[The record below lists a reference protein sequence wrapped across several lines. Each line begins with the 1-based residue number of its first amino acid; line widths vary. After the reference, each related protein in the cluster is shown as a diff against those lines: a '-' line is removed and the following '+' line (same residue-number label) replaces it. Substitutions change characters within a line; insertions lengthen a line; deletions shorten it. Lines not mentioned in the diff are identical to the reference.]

1 MFLLTILRNA
11 SSYVLSPHSTRFAA
25 TCAHA
30 LDAPPLNCR
39 PPSPV
44 FSPRHAFAS
53 THTAALHIRAP
64 HAPRSL
70 QSSHVP
76 RCSSPDVLVF
86 AHDPTS
92 SSSRAQYSRT
102 RARRTNPHEPPRPRS
117 HTSRR
122 AQTRAHSRLRTATS
136 TLSSSS
142 HTTVPGLL
150 AAPRTHTSS
159 IPHVHARHRADRAVA
174 SRAHPH
180 SSHARHADTAHSMA
194 PLLYITPRHTA
205 RLTRHSPHNV
215 PSLGHTPSD
224 HRCCCCCCSSSG
236 VTVTSKTTTYVSHL
250 DFSLLLRCVCF
261 EQHDD
266 HSK

>member
-1 MFLLTILRNA
+1 MGERHGRVRRRVRDVGA
-11 SSYVLSPHSTRFAA
+11 DRGRST
-25 TCAHA
+25 
-30 LDAPPLNCR
+30 P
-39 PPSPV
+39 
-44 FSPRHAFAS
+44 
-53 THTAALHIRAP
+53 
-64 HAPRSL
+64 
-70 QSSHVP
+70 
-76 RCSSPDVLVF
+76 
-86 AHDPTS
+86 S
-92 SSSRAQYSRT
+92 SSSR
-102 RARRTNPHEPPRPRS
+102 RS
-117 HTSRR
+117 HHDPT
-122 AQTRAHSRLRTATS
+122 
-136 TLSSSS
+136 
-142 HTTVPGLL
+142 
-150 AAPRTHTSS
+150 RTHTSS

-224 HRCCCCCCSSSG
+224 HRCCCCCCCCSSSG

>member
-1 MFLLTILRNA
+1 MASRPAPIPHHRLRPTHGENGSESWNVNVRKPLILTHPTDRSIA
-11 SSYVLSPHSTRFAA
+11 APDLSQHSTSLAI
-25 TCAHA
+25 
-30 LDAPPLNCR
+30 P
-39 PPSPV
+39 
-44 FSPRHAFAS
+44 
-53 THTAALHIRAP
+53 HI
-64 HAPRSL
+64 
-70 QSSHVP
+70 V
-76 RCSSPDVLVF
+76 VF
-86 AHDPTS
+86 ACSVQPYARQTHDPT
-92 SSSRAQYSRT
+92 
-102 RARRTNPHEPPRPRS
+102 
-117 HTSRR
+117 
-122 AQTRAHSRLRTATS
+122 
-136 TLSSSS
+136 
-142 HTTVPGLL
+142 
-150 AAPRTHTSS
+150 RTHTSS

>member
-1 MFLLTILRNA
+1 MRRQLC
-11 SSYVLSPHSTRFAA
+11 PHGGARG
-25 TCAHA
+25 
-30 LDAPPLNCR
+30 R
-39 PPSPV
+39 V
-44 FSPRHAFAS
+44 G
-53 THTAALHIRAP
+53 
-64 HAPRSL
+64 
-70 QSSHVP
+70 
-76 RCSSPDVLVF
+76 
-86 AHDPTS
+86 
-92 SSSRAQYSRT
+92 SRT
-102 RARRTNPHEPPRPRS
+102 CGFVSDRACAICEKTRTEWRWPYVIGSE
-117 HTSRR
+117 R
-122 AQTRAHSRLRTATS
+122 ASGQ
-136 TLSSSS
+136 
-142 HTTVPGLL
+142 PC
-150 AAPRTHTSS
+150 
-159 IPHVHARHRADRAVA
+159 HRADRAVA
-174 SRAHPH
+174 SRAHSH